1 MKEIKKDSEVID
13 VEVKEKEGFFKKLK
27 SKVEHSYEWLYD
39 RRHLIGLGALGM
51 LVMYA
56 KGHLAG
62 ELHVRENLERDKKEE
77 IDFLRSLV
85 GEKTGLTE
93 EQLKQGRDIKQALD
107 DCKIDMDKLYDIQE
121 YWSTE
126 DWEDFMKDRF

>member
-1 MKEIKKDSEVID
+1 MKETRKDSEV
-13 VEVKEKEGFFKKLK
+13 EVIEVKEGFFKKLK
-27 SKVEHSYEWLYD
+27 SKVEHGYEWLYD
-39 RRHLIGLGALGM
+39 RRHLIGLGSLGM

-62 ELHVRENLERDKKEE
+62 ELHVRESLERDKKEE

-93 EQLKQGRDIKQALD
+93 EQLMQGRDIKQALD

-126 DWEDFMKDRF
+126 DWEDFMKDRI